1 MNTFCCKFVCFVFI
15 TICLDFISIRCDE
28 NESINTFDLFK
39 SRFQKTYR
47 SIEDELE
54 AERNFNDSLSYVL
67 QTIGTK
73 INAHSDLSGE
83 EFARKFSSNIESI
96 EASNDDYKP
105 YACDFLPGQ
114 YPAHIDLR
122 DIGHLTSIKNQGNC
136 GACWAF
142 ATICTIESLLLASK
156 QVSPC
161 KFSLSEQNLID
172 CASKRGCDGEKQS
185 TGYRFLQ
192 QNGTCESSRYPYVA
206 KVQQCKHPFGPN
218 YKIRDFCMI
227 HPENPTIVKTV
238 LAKFKAA
245 VSTSLQILDM
255 DKFRHYDGKSVIIN
269 DFKAKPLNHAVNIVG
284 YGPKFGRQAW
294 IVRNSWGTSW
304 GDKGY
309 AYVSQDSSIFGI
321 TKRVYVAWL

>member
-1 MNTFCCKFVCFVFI
+1 MLKISFI
-15 TICLDFISIRCDE
+15 
-28 NESINTFDLFK
+28 
-39 SRFQKTYR
+39 
-47 SIEDELE
+47 
-54 AERNFNDSLSYVL
+54 FNRLI
-67 QTIGTK
+67 QFGIIK
-73 INAHSDLSGE
+73 SGE

-114 YPAHIDLR
+114 YPAQIDLR

-192 QNGTCESSRYPYVA
+192 QNGTC
-206 KVQQCKHPFGPN
+206 
-218 YKIRDFCMI
+218 
-227 HPENPTIVKTV
+227 
-238 LAKFKAA
+238 
-245 VSTSLQILDM
+245 
-255 DKFRHYDGKSVIIN
+255 
-269 DFKAKPLNHAVNIVG
+269 
-284 YGPKFGRQAW
+284 
-294 IVRNSWGTSW
+294 
-304 GDKGY
+304 
-309 AYVSQDSSIFGI
+309 
-321 TKRVYVAWL
+321 